1 MDGFRHEHKYYI
13 ALEQALQISS
23 RLNGIMKR
31 DPHSDE
37 TGKYIIS
44 SVYFD
49 NYENRALKASE
60 FGVARRHKFRI
71 RAYNGSDSYIKLEK
85 KEKVRDL
92 CKKTSVRINR
102 QIYDDIMY
110 GDGRLLLTLDHPV
123 ADEFYTALRSE
134 LYKPKTI
141 VEYTRRVFVHPISD
155 TRITIDTGIK
165 GSTSGCDIFCDRC
178 SLAYT
183 VSPAR
188 AVLEVKYNDFLPEF
202 IASVL
207 PHFGATVQTSI
218 CKYVF
223 GRTFK

>member
-13 ALEQALQISS
+13 PLHQALDIASH
-23 RLNGIMKR
+23 LNGIMRR

-37 TGKYIIS
+37 TGKYLIS

-71 RAYNGSDSYIKLEK
+71 RAYNRSDSFISLEK

-92 CKKTSVRINR
+92 CKKTSVRIDR
-102 QIYDDIMY
+102 GIYDNIMY
-110 GDGRLLLTLDHPV
+110 GDGSLLRTLNDPV
-123 ADEFYTALRSE
+123 ADEFYVALRSQ
-134 LYKPKTI
+134 LYRPKTI

-155 TRITIDTGIK
+155 TRVTIDTGIK
-165 GSTSGCDIFCDRC
+165 GSSAGCDLFCDSG
-178 SLAYT
+178 SLVYT

-207 PHFGATVQTSI
+207 PHFGATIQTSI